1 MTKLDR
7 LKTILAE
14 MDGILVAFS
23 GGVDSSLL
31 LRVAL
36 EVKPGKVKA
45 VTALLSS
52 LPPRELEQA
61 KKIISLLQAPHI
73 ILPVA
78 ELEIPGFSENTPER
92 CYYCKKE
99 LLTRIL
105 KVAEEQGLKA
115 VVEGSNADDRNDFRP
130 GMRAVAELGV
140 RSPLQ
145 EAGLTKKEIREIS
158 RAYQLPTWDTPSLA
172 CLASRFPY
180 GVRITEERLA
190 RVATGEEFL
199 RKLGIRGF
207 RLRDHGPVARIE
219 VELEQAQDIV
229 FENRQKINEYLKQ
242 IGYQYICLDLEGYR
256 TGSMNEILK

>member
-1 MTKLDR
+1 MTKLER
-7 LKTILAE
+7 LKTILAD

-36 EVKPGKVKA
+36 EVKPGRVKA
-45 VTALLSS
+45 VTAVLNS

-61 KKIISLLQAPHI
+61 KNIASLLKAPHI
-73 ILPVA
+73 ILKVA
-78 ELEIPGFSENTPER
+78 ELDIPGFSENTPER
-92 CYYCKKE
+92 CYYCKRE
-99 LLTRIL
+99 LLTQIL
-105 KVAEEQGLKA
+105 RVAEEQGLKA
-115 VVEGSNADDRNDFRP
+115 VVEGSNADDCNDFRP

-158 RAYQLPTWDTPSLA
+158 RDYQLPTWDSPSFA

-180 GVRITEERLA
+180 GVRITKEGLA
-190 RVATGEEFL
+190 RIAAGEEFL
-199 RKLGIRGF
+199 SKLGIRQF

-219 VELEQAQDIV
+219 VELEQAKDIV
-229 FENRQKINEYLKQ
+229 LENRQIIYQYLKSL
-242 IGYQYICLDLEGYR
+242 GYQYICLDLEGYR
-256 TGSMNEILK
+256 TGSMNELL